1 VGTLS
6 PPAPLTAQHSLADF
20 RCSEPVLE
28 QWLLRRALQNQVGG
42 ASRTYVVCDSQNVI
56 GYYSLAAGSV
66 ATVEAPG
73 NVSRNM
79 PDPIP
84 VVVLG
89 RLAVHL
95 DYEGQGIG
103 TGLLKDALLRCL
115 NAAEHVG
122 VRAMLCHALSDKAKR
137 FYVRH
142 GFIESPIHAMTLMLR
157 LNNRLTDLSP
167 PGKQTPARRK

>member
-1 VGTLS
+1 
-6 PPAPLTAQHSLADF
+6 
-20 RCSEPVLE
+20 
-28 QWLLRRALQNQVGG
+28 
-42 ASRTYVVCDSQNVI
+42 VV

-73 NVSRNM
+73 NISRNM

-84 VVVLG
+84 VIVLG

-95 DYEGQGIG
+95 DHEGQGIG

-142 GFIESPIHAMTLMLR
+142 GFSESPIHAMTLMLR
-157 LNNRLTDLSP
+157 LDRELTNPSVR
-167 PGKQTPARRK
+167 GKQTPAHRK